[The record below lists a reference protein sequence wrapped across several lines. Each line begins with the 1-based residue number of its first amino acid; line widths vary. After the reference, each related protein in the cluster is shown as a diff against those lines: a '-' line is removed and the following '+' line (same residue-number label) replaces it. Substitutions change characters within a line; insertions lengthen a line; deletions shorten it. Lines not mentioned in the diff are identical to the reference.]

1 MVLEKCGSNGKTE
14 GLLDKSPRVD
24 LLANRIT
31 LLIVELTAR

>member
-1 MVLEKCGSNGKTE
+1 MVLEKFGSNGKTE

-31 LLIVELTAR
+31 LLIVE